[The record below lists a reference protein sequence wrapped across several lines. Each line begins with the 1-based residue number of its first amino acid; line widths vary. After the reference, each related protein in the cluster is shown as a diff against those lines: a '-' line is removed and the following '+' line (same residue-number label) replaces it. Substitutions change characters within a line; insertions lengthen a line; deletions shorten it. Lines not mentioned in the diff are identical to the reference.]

1 MQKNVLHTVL
11 LMSTVVLLSSCATQ
25 QAPMLSPL
33 GGSVNRIDVDSSLI
47 SDVTTDSQDMRAIC
61 QRMAR
66 SIINLRQIS
75 NAVSPPRVAFLEMV
89 NRTTED
95 IDSYNLLDSIRTQ
108 LVKNSGGRVIFV
120 DRERIN
126 SIMKERAMK
135 RAGTVGSSGPKV
147 LSGVDFFLTG
157 RAYSDMKAYRGARQ
171 AYYRFSFRL
180 TDAENGD
187 IIWED
192 EYEFKKA
199 GRMGFMNR

>member
-1 MQKNVLHTVL
+1 MRRKDYWSVAL
-11 LMSTVVLLSSCATQ
+11 LVISAFLTSCASDD
-25 QAPMLSPL
+25 APMIAPM
-33 GGSVNRIDVDSSLI
+33 GGSVNRIDVDSALI
-47 SDVTTDSQDMRAIC
+47 ADVTTDSQDLRAIC
-61 QRMAR
+61 QTMAR
-66 SIINLRQIS
+66 SIINLPQVA

-108 LVKNSGGRVIFV
+108 LVKNANGRVIFV
-120 DRERIN
+120 DRERID
-126 SIMKERAMK
+126 SILKEREMK
-135 RAGTVGSSGPKV
+135 RAGTVGSSGPQV

-157 RAYSDMKAYRGARQ
+157 RAYSEMKAYQGARQ

-180 TDAENGD
+180 TDAETGD

-199 GRMGFMNR
+199 GRLGFMNR

>member
-1 MQKNVLHTVL
+1 MGKDVCAGLGLCIVA
-11 LMSTVVLLSSCATQ
+11 MMLLSCAGQ
-25 QAPMLSPL
+25 PQVVHSLS
-33 GGSVNRIDVDSSLI
+33 GTVRRIDPDTTLI
-47 SDVTTDSQDMRAIC
+47 TDVTTDSQDLRTIC

-66 SIINLRQIS
+66 SLINLRQIS

-108 LVKNSGGRVIFV
+108 LIKNSNGRVIFV

-126 SIMKERAMK
+126 SIMNERQMK

-157 RAYSDMKAYRGARQ
+157 RAYSEMKVFSGTRE

-187 IIWED
+187 IVWED
-192 EYEFKKA
+192 KYEFKKA
-199 GRMGFMNR
+199 GRLGFMNR

>member
-1 MQKNVLHTVL
+1 MRNYVSVGVALVL
-11 LMSTVVLLSSCATQ
+11 STILLSSCATQ
-25 QAPMLSPL
+25 DSVVHTLS
-33 GGSVNRIDVDSSLI
+33 GTVRRIDPDTTMI
-47 SDVTTDSQDMRAIC
+47 TDVTADSQDLRTIC

-66 SIINLRQIS
+66 SLINLRQIS
-75 NAVSPPRVAFLEMV
+75 NAVSSPRIAFLEMV

-108 LVKNSGGRVIFV
+108 LIKNSDGRVIFV
-120 DRERIN
+120 DRERITA
-126 SIMKERAMK
+126 IMNERQMK

-147 LSGVDFFLTG
+147 LSGVDYFLTG
-157 RAYSDMKAYRGARQ
+157 RAYSEMKALSGMRE

-199 GRMGFMNR
+199 GRLGFMNR

>member
-1 MQKNVLHTVL
+1 MRRTVGLITGLIVLTIL
-11 LMSTVVLLSSCATQ
+11 ISSCARKDPVVHT
-25 QAPMLSPL
+25 LS
-33 GGSVNRIDVDSSLI
+33 GTVRRVDPDTTLI
-47 SDVTTDSQDMRAIC
+47 TDVTADSQDLRTIC

-66 SIINLRQIS
+66 SIINLHQIS
-75 NAVSPPRVAFLEMV
+75 NAVSPPRIAFLEMV

-108 LVKNSGGRVIFV
+108 LIKNSNGRVIFV

-126 SIMKERAMK
+126 SILSEREMK
-135 RAGTVGSSGPKV
+135 RSGTVGSSGPKV

-157 RAYSDMKAYRGARQ
+157 RAYSDMKALSGVRE